1 LSVHCDRDIRILLRE
16 KTRSHLY
23 NQQIRLKVI
32 KKGALDFI
40 NTPYSDRTFNFLARW
55 AILASLKREKPP
67 QNGKAISTEL
77 LNSYFHNET

>member
-1 LSVHCDRDIRILLRE
+1 
-16 KTRSHLY
+16 
-23 NQQIRLKVI
+23 VI

>member
-1 LSVHCDRDIRILLRE
+1 MYYIGHFKSTKNR
-16 KTRSHLY
+16 
-23 NQQIRLKVI
+23 
-32 KKGALDFI
+32 I

-67 QNGKAISTEL
+67 QNGKAISNEL